1 MAIYLE
7 YEGVKGNVTADGFKD
22 LIAVQ
27 TVDFGVS
34 RGVSMVP
41 GNLSN
46 RETTRPTLSEIS
58 LTKIMDISA
67 SRLFKES
74 VSGSSGKKVVIKFVS
89 TGSDKLVEF
98 MDYTLE
104 NCLVSGYEV
113 SANAKGYAEETIH
126 LSFSKMLVSYKDHG
140 ATNKVGTLQRVGYDL
155 ITATPL

>member
-1 MAIYLE
+1 VAIYLE